1 MKKIKTTTDGWDCV
15 PELMRAAE
23 CIDDT
28 ARDVYEIQN
37 CARSS
42 ELDDLVLSIR
52 DRLQEAIE
60 WLDGIDMDQEFVTV
74 DEYCIDKELK

>member
-1 MKKIKTTTDGWDCV
+1 MKKIKTRHDGWECV

-23 CIDDT
+23 CIDET

-37 CARSS
+37 CVRSC

-60 WLDGIDMDQEFVTV
+60 WLDDIDTEC
-74 DEYCIDKELK
+74 EYINKEQ

>member
-1 MKKIKTTTDGWDCV
+1 MKKIKTRHDGWDCV

-23 CIDDT
+23 CIDET

-42 ELDDLVLSIR
+42 ELDDLVLSMR

-60 WLDGIDMDQEFVTV
+60 WLDDIDTEC
-74 DEYCIDKELK
+74 EYITKEQ

>member
-1 MKKIKTTTDGWDCV
+1 MKKIETTTDGWDCV

-23 CIDDT
+23 CIDET
-28 ARDVYEIQN
+28 SRDVYEIQN

-42 ELDDLVLSIR
+42 ELDDLVLSMR

-60 WLDGIDMDQEFVTV
+60 WLDGIDTEC
-74 DEYCIDKELK
+74 EYITKEQ

>member
-1 MKKIKTTTDGWDCV
+1 MKKIETTTDGWDCV

-37 CARSS
+37 CVRSS

-60 WLDGIDMDQEFVTV
+60 WLDTIDTEC
-74 DEYCIDKELK
+74 EYITKEQ

>member
-1 MKKIKTTTDGWDCV
+1 MKKIETTTDGWDCV

-37 CARSS
+37 CVRSS

-60 WLDGIDMDQEFVTV
+60 WLDDIDTEC
-74 DEYCIDKELK
+74 EYITKEQ

>member
-1 MKKIKTTTDGWDCV
+1 MKKIETTTDGWDCV

-23 CIDDT
+23 CIDETD
-28 ARDVYEIQN
+28 RDVYEIQN
-37 CARSS
+37 CVRSC

-60 WLDGIDMDQEFVTV
+60 WLDDIDTEC
-74 DEYCIDKELK
+74 EYINKEQ

>member
-1 MKKIKTTTDGWDCV
+1 MKKIKTRHDGWDCV

-23 CIDDT
+23 CIDET

-37 CARSS
+37 CVRSC

-60 WLDGIDMDQEFVTV
+60 WLDDIDMEQEFVTV
-74 DEYCIDKELK
+74 DED

>member
-1 MKKIKTTTDGWDCV
+1 MKKIETTTDGWDCV

-60 WLDGIDMDQEFVTV
+60 WLDDIDTEC
-74 DEYCIDKELK
+74 EYITKEQ

>member
-1 MKKIKTTTDGWDCV
+1 MKKIETTTDGWDCV

-23 CIDDT
+23 CVDDT

-42 ELDDLVLSIR
+42 ELDDLVLSMR

-60 WLDGIDMDQEFVTV
+60 WLDDIDTEC
-74 DEYCIDKELK
+74 EYITKEQ

>member
-1 MKKIKTTTDGWDCV
+1 MKKIETTTDGWDCV

-37 CARSS
+37 CVRSS
-42 ELDDLVLSIR
+42 ELDDLVLSMR

-60 WLDGIDMDQEFVTV
+60 WLDDIDTEC
-74 DEYCIDKELK
+74 EYITKEQ

>member
-1 MKKIKTTTDGWDCV
+1 MKKIETTTDGWDCV

-23 CIDDT
+23 CIDET

-37 CARSS
+37 CVRSS

-52 DRLQEAIE
+52 DRLQEALE
-60 WLDGIDMDQEFVTV
+60 WLDDIDTEC
-74 DEYCIDKELK
+74 EYITKEQ

>member
-1 MKKIKTTTDGWDCV
+1 MKKIETTTDGWDCV

-42 ELDDLVLSIR
+42 ELDDLVLSMR

-60 WLDGIDMDQEFVTV
+60 WLDDIDTEC
-74 DEYCIDKELK
+74 EYITKEQ

>member
-1 MKKIKTTTDGWDCV
+1 MKKIETTTDGWDCV

-60 WLDGIDMDQEFVTV
+60 WLDGIDTEC
-74 DEYCIDKELK
+74 EYITKEQ

>member
-1 MKKIKTTTDGWDCV
+1 MKKIETKHDGWDCV

-37 CARSS
+37 CVRSS
-42 ELDDLVLSIR
+42 ELDDLVLSMR

-60 WLDGIDMDQEFVTV
+60 WLDTIDTEC
-74 DEYCIDKELK
+74 EYITKEQ

>member
-1 MKKIKTTTDGWDCV
+1 MKKIETTTDGWDCV
-15 PELMRAAE
+15 PALMRAAE

-37 CARSS
+37 CVRSS
-42 ELDDLVLSIR
+42 ELDDLVLSMR

-60 WLDGIDMDQEFVTV
+60 WLDDIDTEC
-74 DEYCIDKELK
+74 EYITKEQ

>member
-1 MKKIKTTTDGWDCV
+1 MKKIKTRHDGWECV

-23 CIDDT
+23 CIDET

-37 CARSS
+37 CVRSC

-60 WLDGIDMDQEFVTV
+60 WLDDIDMEQEFVTV
-74 DEYCIDKELK
+74 DED